1 LTPFVELRHVAKSY
15 PQGGSTRAVLR
26 PTDFS
31 FDGGFFYAVRGRS
44 GSGKST
50 LLNLIAGIDE
60 PTSGEVRLDGVSLR
74 RMSASQRAVFRRHQV
89 GFIFQFFHLIPTLTV
104 VENVRLPLELAGVS
118 SPQAEAEARE
128 GLRRVGLEGRV
139 EAYPDRLSGGE
150 QQRVAIARA
159 LANRPRLLLADEP
172 TGNLDQ
178 ATGDA
183 VLDLLEER
191 VREERATLILVTH
204 SRAVAARADKVIVI
218 QDGKL
223 GPMGKGRRGR
233 ALDS

>member
-1 LTPFVELRHVAKSY
+1 LTPFVELRHLAKSY

-31 FDGGFFYAVRGRS
+31 FEGGFFYAVRGRS

-104 VENVRLPLELAGVS
+104 VENVRLPLELAGVP
-118 SPQAEAEARE
+118 SPRAEAEARE
-128 GLRRVGLEGRV
+128 GLRRVGLEGRA

-204 SRAVAARADKVIVI
+204 SRVVAARADKVVVI

-223 GPMGKGRRGR
+223 GPIGRVRRSR
-233 ALDS
+233 ALDP

>member
-1 LTPFVELRHVAKSY
+1 LTPFVELRHLAKSY

-26 PTDFS
+26 PTYFS
-31 FDGGFFYAVRGRS
+31 FEGGFFYAVRGRS

-104 VENVRLPLELAGVS
+104 VENVRLPLELAGVP
-118 SPQAEAEARE
+118 SPRAEAEARE
-128 GLRRVGLEGRV
+128 GLRRVGLEGRA

-204 SRAVAARADKVIVI
+204 SRVVAARADKVVVI

-223 GPMGKGRRGR
+223 GPIGRVRRSR
-233 ALDS
+233 ALDP

>member
-1 LTPFVELRHVAKSY
+1 LAKSY

-31 FDGGFFYAVRGRS
+31 FEGGFFYAVRGRS

-104 VENVRLPLELAGVS
+104 VENVRLPLELAGVP
-118 SPQAEAEARE
+118 SPRAEAEARE
-128 GLRRVGLEGRV
+128 GLRRVGLEGRA

-204 SRAVAARADKVIVI
+204 SRVVAARADKVVVI

-223 GPMGKGRRGR
+223 GPIGRVRRSR
-233 ALDS
+233 ALDP

>member
-1 LTPFVELRHVAKSY
+1 MTPFVELRHVAKSY

-31 FDGGFFYAVRGRS
+31 FEGGRFYAVRGRS

-74 RMSASQRAVFRRHQV
+74 RMSASERAIFRRHQV
-89 GFIFQFFHLIPTLTV
+89 GFVFQFFHLIPTLTV
-104 VENVRLPLELAGVS
+104 VENVRLPLELAGMS
-118 SPQAEAEARE
+118 GRRAEGEARE
-128 GLRRVGLEGRV
+128 RLRRVGLEGRA

-218 QDGKL
+218 QDGRLVL
-223 GPMGKGRRGR
+223 GGAGSTHRRTR
-233 ALDS
+233 A

>member
-1 LTPFVELRHVAKSY
+1 M
-15 PQGGSTRAVLR
+15 
-26 PTDFS
+26 
-31 FDGGFFYAVRGRS
+31 
-44 GSGKST
+44 
-50 LLNLIAGIDE
+50 
-60 PTSGEVRLDGVSLR
+60 DGVSLR

-89 GFIFQFFHLIPTLTV
+89 GFIFQFFHLIPTLSV
-104 VENVRLPLELAGVS
+104 VENVRLPLELAGVP
-118 SPQAEAEARE
+118 SPQAEAEARQ
-128 GLRRVGLEGRV
+128 GLRRVGLEART

-223 GPMGKGRRGR
+223 GRMGKGRRGG